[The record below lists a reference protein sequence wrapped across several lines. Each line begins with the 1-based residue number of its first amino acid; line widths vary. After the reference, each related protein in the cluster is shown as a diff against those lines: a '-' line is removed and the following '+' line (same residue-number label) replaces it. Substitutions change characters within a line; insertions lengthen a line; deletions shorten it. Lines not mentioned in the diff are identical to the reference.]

1 MDPVD
6 WGGGA
11 AEVDMAGLL
20 KPLSPL
26 EAAVPTSLPPHQQDC
41 LLNLLMLVVV

>member
-26 EAAVPTSLPPHQQDC
+26 EAAVPFLPISRI
-41 LLNLLMLVVV
+41 VY